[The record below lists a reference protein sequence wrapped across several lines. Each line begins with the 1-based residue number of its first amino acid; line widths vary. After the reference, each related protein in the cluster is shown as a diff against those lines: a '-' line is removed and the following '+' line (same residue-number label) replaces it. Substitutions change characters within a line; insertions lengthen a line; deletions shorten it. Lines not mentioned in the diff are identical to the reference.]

1 MEPELKLTERPILS
15 WILGFAG
22 IAWGGY
28 AFAVSLPQINFS
40 ALIPLLVGILFLV
53 FNYGLTVTADKSTG
67 ILTLDYRSVFLH
79 SVREIPLQNIQSI
92 RVDSSTSQGRK
103 RGSRN
108 TTYRIEAVLKDD
120 ERIPFRSYYSGNFI
134 KYQNWANKLRA
145 FLNLGEAFDETPM
158 GIIRAASKLGSD
170 AAKIQQEAFTGP
182 NAEMRSTDGVN
193 WQVQTFGMGAA
204 PGARW
209 FSPDFKTQS
218 GFLFLAQK
226 IPGQSSTGFLASL
239 GKALFKQ
246 SISMYGFGPSD
257 TPNLANADQYASLSP
272 GLDRHFSAFTSNPA
286 EAGQILNP
294 WTQTPLAAWG
304 ERYPLQQFQS
314 NSRFT
319 QIVILY
325 SPNGIHIATLGI
337 LPQDKLDEIAQLGV
351 ELVKAQGS

>member
-1 MEPELKLTERPILS
+1 MQQELKLTERPILS
-15 WILGFAG
+15 WLVGLAG

-28 AFAVSLPQINFS
+28 AFVTTLPQFNFNAVL
-40 ALIPLLVGILFLV
+40 ALIIGVLITV
-53 FNYGLTVTADKSTG
+53 FNYGLTVTADKGSG
-67 ILTLDYRSVFLH
+67 MLTLDYRSVFLH
-79 SVREIPLQNIQSI
+79 SVREIPLRDIQSI

-108 TTYRIEAVLKDD
+108 TSYRVEAVLKNN

-134 KYQNWANKLRA
+134 KYQDWANKLRA
-145 FLNLGEAFDETPM
+145 FLDLGEALDETPM
-158 GIIRAASKLGSD
+158 GVIRAASRLGSD
-170 AAKIQQEAFTGP
+170 AARIQQEAFTGP
-182 NAEMRSTDGVN
+182 NAEMRATHGVN
-193 WQVQTFGMGAA
+193 WQVQTFGMGAS

-226 IPGQSSTGFLASL
+226 VAGQSSTGFLASL
-239 GKALFKQ
+239 GKSLFKQ
-246 SISMYGFGPSD
+246 SISLFGFSSSD
-257 TPNLANADQYASLSP
+257 TPNLAAADQYASLSP

-314 NSRFT
+314 NARFT
-319 QIVILY
+319 QIVILF
-325 SPNGIHIATLGI
+325 SPNGIHIATLGV
-337 LPQDKLDEIAQLGV
+337 LPPDKLDEITQLGV
-351 ELVKAQGS
+351 ELVRAQGV